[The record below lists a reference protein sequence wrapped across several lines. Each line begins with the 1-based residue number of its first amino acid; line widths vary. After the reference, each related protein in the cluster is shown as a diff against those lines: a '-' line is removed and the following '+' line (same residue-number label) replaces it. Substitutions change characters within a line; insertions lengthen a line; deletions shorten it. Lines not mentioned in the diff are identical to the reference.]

1 MSDIAIFITYNP
13 YFLLQGGEIGTQSCM
28 AIFSYSLDQKTLG
41 TVTELLLGS
50 VKLE

>member
-13 YFLLQGGEIGTQSCM
+13 YFLLQGGEIGKFYGYVLLFVGS
-28 AIFSYSLDQKTLG
+28 KTLG